1 MKVFGQYPTL
11 ILVAVLLTACAP
23 ATAAP
28 VTAVPATAAPATAAP
43 ATSTP
48 EPFQA
53 TPAVTSRGPNL
64 VASDP
69 GTVLLGAGTPALV
82 EFFRFT

>member
-1 MKVFGQYPTL
+1 MRYPVL
-11 ILVAVLLTACAP
+11 ILLAVVLAAC
-23 ATAAP
+23 
-28 VTAVPATAAPATAAP
+28 APATAAP

-48 EPFQA
+48 DPFQP
-53 TPAVTSRGPNL
+53 TPAVTSRGPSL

-69 GTVLLGAGTPALV
+69 KTVVLGAGTPALV